1 MTMSSLAIGL
11 AILCVVFGSAAL
23 GLLVGRFLPS
33 HHMTP
38 VTKSAVS
45 VAMAVVGTMA
55 ALVIGF

>member
-1 MTMSSLAIGL
+1 MSH
-11 AILCVVFGSAAL
+11 IL
-23 GLLVGRFLPS
+23 
-33 HHMTP
+33 TP